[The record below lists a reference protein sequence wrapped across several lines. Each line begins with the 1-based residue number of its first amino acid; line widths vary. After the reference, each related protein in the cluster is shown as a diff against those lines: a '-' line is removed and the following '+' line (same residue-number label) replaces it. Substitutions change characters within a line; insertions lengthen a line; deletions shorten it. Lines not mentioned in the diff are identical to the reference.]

1 MDFEGMML
9 SEISQKEKDKCLY
22 ELSLCEIKEKIK
34 KMKNPEIQI
43 TVTDCW
49 LPEVGRRNG
58 R

>member
-43 TVTDCW
+43 TVADCW
-49 LPEVGRRNG
+49 LPEAWGKG
-58 R
+58 

>member
-49 LPEVGRRNG
+49 LPQAWGKG
-58 R
+58 